1 MLLSTKFGGTLLL
14 SNRLLRQAVFHFF
27 FSPLSLFF
35 CTASLLLPRL
45 FLVARSGGCCFVL
58 GLGLLLAVASFV
70 EHKLWGAL
78 ASVVAV
84 RGLRS
89 CSSPALEPGVR
100 SCGAWGLVAPR
111 HVESSQTSYVPC
123 IARQI
128 LSTRE
133 VPFHFFSER
142 TCQ

>member
-14 SNRLLRQAVFHFF
+14 SNRLLRQAAFHVF

-45 FLVARSGGCCFVL
+45 FLVARSGGYCFVL
-58 GLGLLLAVASFV
+58 GLRLLLAVASFV
-70 EHKLWGAL
+70 EHKLWGSL

-84 RGLRS
+84 RVLSS

-111 HVESSQTSYVPC
+111 HVESSQTQVCPLHCKADSFYQGV
-123 IARQI
+123 
-128 LSTRE
+128 L
-133 VPFHFFSER
+133 FHFFSER